1 MNLLSLDE
9 IKREV
14 LRLASQI
21 DASGGLL
28 PTFGYSEDFA
38 HPHIEV
44 NEAGYHYVVI
54 ERGQEQ
60 ERVTTTDLD
69 ELLYLIFKSVT
80 FALAGSYELKHRAE
94 GRDNRRLHFQKQL
107 ELMHILSPQW
117 SDRKAAEQQKIL
129 QQYPYDDASHARV
142 RLTVQLRAQGHA
154 PDEAWQLACK
164 RYPLP
169 LAKDG

>member
-1 MNLLSLDE
+1 MTLLSLDE
-9 IKREV
+9 IEREV
-14 LRLASQI
+14 LRLASRI

-38 HPHIEV
+38 RPHIEV

-60 ERVTTTDLD
+60 DRVTTSDLD
-69 ELLYLIFKSVT
+69 ELLYLVFKSVT
-80 FALAGSYELKHRAE
+80 FTLAGSYELKHRVE

-107 ELMHILSPQW
+107 ELMHLLSPQW
-117 SDRKAAEQQKIL
+117 SDRQAAEQNRIL
-129 QQYPYDDASHARV
+129 QQYPYDDASDARV
-142 RLTVQLRAQGHA
+142 RLTVQLRAQGHT
-154 PDEAWQLACK
+154 PDEAWALACK

-169 LAKDG
+169 LGKGG